1 MDASSPRIQ
10 FNYEFCASLVVDVW
24 YTSKFIE
31 GRYPRISIKH
41 PEAFSCVERDLL
53 ELMSSYARVSHRSLL
68 HNELAN
74 NFTHSVP

>member
-24 YTSKFIE
+24 Y
-31 GRYPRISIKH
+31 IKH
-41 PEAFSCVERDLL
+41 PEAFSCVLRDLL